1 MGRRTAVR
9 HENWFNAMSLFQELR
24 HAFDEESTLSGKSR
38 LLLSIAVPA
47 DEEKINDGY
56 DVPVVSK
63 LVVIFYM

>member
-1 MGRRTAVR
+1 
-9 HENWFNAMSLFQELR
+9 MSLFQELR

-63 LVVIFYM
+63 LVAIFYM

>member
-1 MGRRTAVR
+1 MRTGTIQC
-9 HENWFNAMSLFQELR
+9 LFQELR
-24 HAFDEESTLSGKSR
+24 LAFDEESTLSGKAR

-63 LVVIFYM
+63 LVVISL